1 METDQN
7 KFEQQLEKL
16 RCDIDEIDHDIVDLI
31 NKRLVLGSKIG
42 DIKNKTGS
50 MVLDKKREKKVLQRL
65 ARINSGPADEDVLR
79 YIFSV
84 IMTAT
89 RQIQKSSR
97 ISYLGPEASFSHIA
111 ALNHFKHSGQF
122 VEQKSIREV
131 FKEIE
136 KKESRYGVVPVENS
150 IEGAV
155 NHTLDLFYEFDLNIV
170 AEHYE
175 HISHDLLS
183 VSGNIKDIKKIY
195 SHPQALAQAR
205 GWIRKK
211 LPGAHLIETSST
223 SKAARIAS
231 KEPDAAA
238 VASSRA
244 AFIYNLQ
251 VVESKIE
258 DYSGNVTRFLVIG
271 NEKAGRTGRDKT
283 SIMFATSHVPGALFN
298 VLDPVK
304 RAGLNM
310 VKLESR
316 PTKHQNWSYY
326 FFMDIEGHFTDKSV
340 KETVEKMKD
349 HSLFLKILGAY
360 PVNYNN

>member
-7 KFEQQLEKL
+7 KLEQQLEKL

-31 NKRLVLGSKIG
+31 NKRLVIGSKIG
-42 DIKNKTGS
+42 DIKDKTGS
-50 MVLDKKREKKVLQRL
+50 MVFDKEREKKVLQRL

-131 FKEIE
+131 FKEVE

-195 SHPQALAQAR
+195 SH
-205 GWIRKK
+205 
-211 LPGAHLIETSST
+211 
-223 SKAARIAS
+223 
-231 KEPDAAA
+231 
-238 VASSRA
+238 
-244 AFIYNLQ
+244 
-251 VVESKIE
+251 
-258 DYSGNVTRFLVIG
+258 
-271 NEKAGRTGRDKT
+271 
-283 SIMFATSHVPGALFN
+283 
-298 VLDPVK
+298 
-304 RAGLNM
+304 
-310 VKLESR
+310 
-316 PTKHQNWSYY
+316 
-326 FFMDIEGHFTDKSV
+326 
-340 KETVEKMKD
+340 
-349 HSLFLKILGAY
+349 
-360 PVNYNN
+360 